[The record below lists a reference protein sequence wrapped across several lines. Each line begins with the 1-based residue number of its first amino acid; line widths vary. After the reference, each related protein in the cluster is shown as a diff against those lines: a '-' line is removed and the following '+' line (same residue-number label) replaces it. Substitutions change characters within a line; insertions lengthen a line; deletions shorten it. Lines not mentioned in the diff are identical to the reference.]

1 MPGTQSVSVSGNGS
15 TNTHYNWKQQRPVD
29 LNNLSCICSTVS
41 FRGNIPLVLA
51 CHVAFWYATNF
62 HILTISI
69 KNLLLIKK
77 SSSLWK
83 GSSCWLLLDLGTTWG
98 SVGRMELNKWP
109 RSSRMCSPCYNNSF
123 YVACPASPWCDTA
136 EPGQVN
142 SCLTECSSYG
152 FGSSG
157 ETQALPRTL
166 YIFLASFCLSTAT
179 PSGMP
184 SKEKYPLPLFYR
196 KPPRLQ
202 EKGQVFFSLSSM
214 FTSGPPT
221 FIYCSKMCVCMCHS
235 ISGYPKLSAWSY

>member
-98 SVGRMELNKWP
+98 SVGRLELNKWP

-152 FGSSG
+152 LAP
-157 ETQALPRTL
+157 QARPRPYPGPCIFSWLLSVYPQLLHLACHQRKNIPSL
-166 YIFLASFCLSTAT
+166 YSTENHQ
-179 PSGMP
+179 GC
-184 SKEKYPLPLFYR
+184 KK
-196 KPPRLQ
+196 
-202 EKGQVFFSLSSM
+202 KGQVFSLSLACL
-214 FTSGPPT
+214 PLVLQP
-221 FIYCSKMCVCMCHS
+221 
-235 ISGYPKLSAWSY
+235 